1 MRLFSRDQAPSADP
15 DFDKADT
22 GESLT
27 GLVRIGLLAIGAA
40 MCVALTGSLFRL
52 SVQHGFRE
60 MAGLY
65 AWMRHVGGVGGFLL
79 VWMTA
84 SVITIA
90 SMWLVRRFM
99 PSAAGSGIQRIEAV
113 WRNELPIER
122 DWKFLPV
129 KFVSGVLALSSG
141 YALGREGPVV
151 QMGAYIGG
159 VFGRHHWA
167 SEQDRRI
174 LVASLAGAGLAVAF
188 SAPLGGLLF
197 ALEELTHVA
206 RTRLVT
212 ISMIACAVAVPVTQF
227 ILGPQPVFQV
237 PALAEPSLYVL
248 PFYVLLG
255 VLTGFAGVLY
265 NSAILGGL
273 SLFMW
278 LDMVPFWLRGAAC
291 AAVLALLVWFVP
303 EFAGGGEQLVQQLL
317 SGPWLL
323 ATLCLLWLVRL
334 GLGPM
339 SYSMGMSGGLF
350 APMLAMGAVQ
360 GALFCAAMT
369 WWLPGIGLDW
379 RICTIVGMGAM
390 FASSVRAPLTG
401 IVLILEM
408 TATGRLVVPMLLACL
423 PAAIIPFW
431 LGQLPI
437 YDALRLRLLAARSP
451 VATGVDK

>member
-167 SEQDRRI
+167 SAQDRRI
-174 LVASLAGAGLAVAF
+174 LVASLAGAGLAV
-188 SAPLGGLLF
+188 
-197 ALEELTHVA
+197 
-206 RTRLVT
+206 
-212 ISMIACAVAVPVTQF
+212 
-227 ILGPQPVFQV
+227 
-237 PALAEPSLYVL
+237 L
-248 PFYVLLG
+248 P
-255 VLTGFAGVLY
+255 
-265 NSAILGGL
+265 
-273 SLFMW
+273 
-278 LDMVPFWLRGAAC
+278 
-291 AAVLALLVWFVP
+291 AVLA
-303 EFAGGGEQLVQQLL
+303 
-317 SGPWLL
+317 
-323 ATLCLLWLVRL
+323 
-334 GLGPM
+334 
-339 SYSMGMSGGLF
+339 
-350 APMLAMGAVQ
+350 
-360 GALFCAAMT
+360 
-369 WWLPGIGLDW
+369 DW
-379 RICTIVGMGAM
+379 RI
-390 FASSVRAPLTG
+390 SWPKWQQS
-401 IVLILEM
+401 
-408 TATGRLVVPMLLACL
+408 ATQ
-423 PAAIIPFW
+423 F
-431 LGQLPI
+431 
-437 YDALRLRLLAARSP
+437 
-451 VATGVDK
+451 